1 MNLAER
7 IAPHLPYLRRLA
19 RAITGNQVVGD
30 AFVADLL
37 QSLITEPGRF
47 RQDVP
52 AKPETFRLLCEALN
66 QEGVASNP
74 KRGAAKWEIEAVK
87 RLEPIPLAHRLAF
100 LLRSVE
106 GFTPS
111 EVSYILGKSVE
122 EVQHD
127 IESFAGELA
136 SELATDVLIIE
147 DEPLIAM
154 DIEDLVRSL
163 GHRVSGIARTHAEA
177 VAAVAHSRPGLIL
190 ADIQL
195 ADGSSGIEAVNEILG
210 SFDLPVIFIT
220 AYPER
225 LLTGL
230 RPEPAF
236 LIAKPFQPDMVK
248 AIVSQAL
255 FFNEG
260 AHPPR
265 RRPSGT
271 DHPPI
276 GA

>member
-19 RAITGNQVVGD
+19 RATTGNQVIGD

-37 QSLITEPGRF
+37 QSLIVEPGRL
-47 RQDVP
+47 RPDAP
-52 AKPETFRLLCEALN
+52 AKPEAVRLLCEALSKD
-66 QEGVASNP
+66 GVASNP

-87 RLEPIPLAHRLAF
+87 RLEPIPLPYRLAF

-106 GFTPS
+106 GFAPS
-111 EVSYILGKSVE
+111 EVSYILGKPVE

-127 IESFAGELA
+127 IESFAAELA
-136 SELATDVLIIE
+136 NELATDVLIIE

-154 DIEDLVRSL
+154 DIEDLVKSL
-163 GHRVSGIARTHAEA
+163 GHRVSAVARTHAEA
-177 VAAVAHSRPGLIL
+177 LAAVTRSRPGLIL

-195 ADGSSGIEAVNEILG
+195 ADGSSGIEAVNEILAN
-210 SFDLPVIFIT
+210 FDIPVIFIT

-236 LIAKPFQPDMVK
+236 LIAKPFRPDMVK
-248 AIVSQAL
+248 AIASQAL

-265 RRPSGT
+265 RRPAGT

-276 GA
+276 GT